1 METPFKIA
9 VVDDHTLFRKG
20 LIALLSEFSK
30 IDVVFD
36 ASNGE
41 ELISK
46 LEIHPIDAVLLDIEM
61 PVMNGL
67 ETAVY
72 LQKNHPGIRVIILTM
87 HNEKRLIDE
96 LNLLGITSF
105 LQKNQEIDEIVDAL
119 NGVPQNSGL
128 IKRTTKQKKTHR
140 VLTYSSKT
148 SSDEKKLSEREIEI
162 IQLISKEFTN
172 KQIAEKLNLSIRT
185 IDGHK
190 ERIIQK
196 TKAKNSIGIVMYA
209 LQYNLLDD

>member
-20 LIALLSEFSK
+20 LISLLAEFPE
-30 IDVVFD
+30 IDVVLD

-46 LEIHPIDAVLLDIEM
+46 LKKHSIDAVLLDIEM

-67 ETAVY
+67 EVAVY
-72 LQKNHPGIRVIILTM
+72 LQKNYPHIRIIILSM
-87 HNEKRLIDE
+87 HNERRLME
-96 LNLLGITSF
+96 GLNAMGISAF
-105 LQKNQEIDEIVDAL
+105 LQKNEEIQEIVDAIK
-119 NGVPQNSGL
+119 GL
-128 IKRTTKQKKTHR
+128 PEKTAFIKDAAKKEPGENQ
-140 VLTYSSKT
+140 SAKISAG
-148 SSDEKKLSEREIEI
+148 EIKLSEREIEI
-162 IQLISKEFTN
+162 IQLISKELTN
-172 KQIAEKLNLSIRT
+172 KEIAEKLNLSIRT

-196 TKAKNSIGIVMYA
+196 TKVKNSIGIVMYA
-209 LQYNLLDD
+209 LRYKLLND